1 MSGKD
6 YYKVLGIPQTATGE
20 DIKKAYRKL
29 ARKHHPDLNAG
40 DKKAEERF
48 KEVQGAYDLLSD
60 PDKRTKYDQYGDMWE
75 QAPAAG
81 AGRGP
86 GANPGRAGFG
96 DSPFVN
102 LDMNTGQTGGGFEDL
117 WELFG
122 GRGARKG
129 RPGTGSPGQ
138 SAAPPEDIDYSL
150 DISLEDAYRGVT
162 KRISVTVEDICPECE
177 GIGLKR
183 NSRGQ
188 FDPNGPVCPKCRG
201 RSRVEATR
209 TGDVAIPAGAWDG
222 LRLKL
227 SGQAGADARGQKGD
241 LYVVLHIL
249 PTPRYERE
257 GQNLSFD
264 VTVPYTIAALGG
276 EVNVETLGGQKRQ
289 LMVPP
294 GIQTGQKMRLS
305 GQGMSALQD
314 RKAGDAFARV
324 KITVP
329 KDLSDQERSLLE
341 QLAHIRNEPIRAKA

>member
-1 MSGKD
+1 MSVSGKD
-6 YYKVLGIPQTATGE
+6 YYKILGVPKTATEE

-48 KEVQGAYDLLSD
+48 KDVQGAYDLLSD
-60 PDKRTKYDQYGDMWE
+60 PAKRSKYDMYGDNWE
-75 QAPAAG
+75 HVQPG
-81 AGRGP
+81 NP
-86 GANPGRAGFG
+86 GASAGGGRAGAAG
-96 DSPFVN
+96 SPFVN
-102 LDMNTGQTGGGFEDL
+102 LDLNTGQSGGFEDL

-122 GRGARKG
+122 GRGNRRT
-129 RPGTGSPGQ
+129 RPGTGFPGR
-138 SAAPPEDIDYSL
+138 SAAPPEDVEYSL
-150 DISLEDAYRGVT
+150 DVSLEDAYRGVT
-162 KRISVTVEDICPECE
+162 KRINVTVEDICPECE

-188 FDPNGPVCPKCRG
+188 FDANGPVCPKCRSRG
-201 RSRVEATR
+201 RVEASR

-227 SGQAGADARGQKGD
+227 SGQAGADANGQKGD

-249 PTPRYERE
+249 PHARFERE

-264 VTVPYTIAALGG
+264 VSVPYTIAALGG
-276 EVNVETLGGQKRQ
+276 EINVETLGGQKRQ
-289 LMVPP
+289 LLVPA

-305 GQGMSALQD
+305 GQGMPALQD

-329 KDLSDQERSLLE
+329 RDLSELERGLLE
-341 QLAHIRNEPIRAKA
+341 QLAQVRNEPIRPKAS